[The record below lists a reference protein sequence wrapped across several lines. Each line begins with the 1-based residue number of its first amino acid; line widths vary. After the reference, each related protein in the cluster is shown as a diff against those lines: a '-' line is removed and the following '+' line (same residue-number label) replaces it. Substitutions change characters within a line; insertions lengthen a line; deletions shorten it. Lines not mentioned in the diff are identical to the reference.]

1 MIALPAAAKIWHDAG
16 FGPMATMP
24 GEKRPHG
31 TWRSYQTQPAPLP
44 TVGALLNGY
53 NSLGLVL
60 LAGQEAIDVEGR
72 AVTDG
77 TWQQVLD
84 AAAES
89 GLADLLSRV
98 MAGYHE
104 TSPSGGIHILW
115 RCETVEGNQKLAS
128 RPREGGEDALI
139 ETRGPGGFLVVAPSP
154 GYQRRAGAPASVLTI
169 TPEERDD
176 LLSLFRA
183 FDERHPPQDIPQDV
197 FSGPAANGGGLR
209 PGDDFN
215 TRADWGADV
224 LEPAGW
230 VKVRQ
235 GGRGE
240 TWWRRPGKDRG
251 WSATTGAT
259 GNNTLHVHS
268 TSTCFDPSPRSYSKF
283 SAYALVCHEGDH
295 HAAARELARL
305 GYGDQPV
312 AVDGAGVPLVEPE
325 RYTDLGNARRLVAE
339 HGHKLRHVPAWERW
353 YQWDGTRWAVDDTGE
368 AARCAKTM
376 ARKLVDE
383 AQTEPDG
390 DKRKK
395 LVAAAKRA
403 ESWPGIRAMLALAAT
418 EPGIALAPTQLD
430 AHPTL
435 LNTRTG
441 VLDLE
446 TGQLREHDSTLHLTK
461 VTAAGYVPDAAAPEF
476 ARFLERVQ
484 PDPEMRQFLA
494 RLLGHTLTGQVTEH
508 LMAILHG
515 IGANGKS
522 TLTELVRHTLGDY
535 AATTDPGL
543 LIDRGDA
550 HPTGIADLFG
560 LRLAITHETDSG
572 RRLAEGTIKR
582 LTGGDRI
589 KARRMRENFWEFDPT
604 HSIIMVTNHQ
614 PIVNGDDEGIW
625 RRLRM
630 VPWPV
635 VIPLAER
642 DGKLPERLSTEI
654 DGVLSWLVTG
664 YQEYRSRGL
673 AEPGAVTAATAAY
686 RADAD
691 ALGRFLE
698 ERCILAAGYRT
709 RSAELFAAWSGWCSG
724 EGLAAGTQKT
734 FSTNL
739 INRGFDKAK
748 GGTGAMVW
756 HGVGLVTDGEDG
768 G

>member
-1 MIALPAAAKIWHDAG
+1 MTTLTEAARIWREAG

-31 TWRSYQTQPAPLP
+31 SWRQYQAEPAPLAV
-44 TVGALLNGY
+44 VGAMLNGHS
-53 NSLGLVL
+53 NLGLVL
-60 LAGQEAIDVEGR
+60 LPGQEAIDVEGR
-72 AVTDG
+72 AVADG
-77 TWQQVLD
+77 TWAKVLE
-84 AAAES
+84 AAQAA
-89 GLADLLSRV
+89 GLTQLLERV

-104 TSPSGGIHILW
+104 TSPSGGIHLLW
-115 RCETVEGNQKLAS
+115 RCEVVEGNQKLAS
-128 RPREGGEDALI
+128 RPRDGGEDALI
-139 ETRGPGGFLVVAPSP
+139 ETRGPGGFLVVAPSS
-154 GYQRRAGAPASVLTI
+154 GYRRRAGAPASVVTL

-183 FDERHPPQDIPQDV
+183 FDERHPPQTPSRDEFD
-197 FSGPAANGGGLR
+197 GPAANGGGLR

-215 TRADWGADV
+215 ARGDWATDV

-230 VKVRQ
+230 VRVRE
-235 GGRGE
+235 GTRGE

-251 WSATTGAT
+251 WSATTGST
-259 GNNTLHVHS
+259 SHNTLHVHS
-268 TSTCFDPSPRSYSKF
+268 TSTEFAPSPVSYSKF
-283 SAYALVCHEGDH
+283 SAYALTRHGGDH
-295 HAAARELARL
+295 HAAAKELADR

-312 AVDGAGVPLVEPE
+312 AVDGDGVPLVEPE

-339 HGHKLRHVPAWERW
+339 HGHKLRHVPVWGCW
-353 YQWDGTRWAVDDTGE
+353 YTWDGIRWAIDNTGE

-383 AQTEPDG
+383 AQAEPDE

-403 ESWPGIRAMLALAAT
+403 ESWPGIRAMLELAAT
-418 EPGIALAPTQLD
+418 EPSIALAPSQLD
-430 AHPTL
+430 AHPAL

-446 TGQLREHDSTLHLTK
+446 TGQLRQHDPTLHLTK
-461 VTAAGYVPDAAAPEF
+461 VTGAGYDPQAATPEF
-476 ARFLERVQ
+476 DRFLERVQ
-484 PDPEMRQFLA
+484 PEPEMRTFLA
-494 RLLGHTLTGQVTEH
+494 RLLGHTLTGKITEH
-508 LMAILHG
+508 LMAIFHG
-515 IGANGKS
+515 TGANGKT
-522 TLTELVRHTLGDY
+522 TLTELVRHTLGEY

-550 HPTGIADLFG
+550 HPTGIADLFS

-642 DGKLPERLSTEI
+642 DGKLPERLMSEA
-654 DGVLSWLVTG
+654 DGVLRWLVEG

-673 AEPGAVTAATAAY
+673 AEPGAVTTATAAY
-686 RADAD
+686 RAESD

-709 RSAELFAAWSGWCSG
+709 RSAELFTAWCRWSSS
-724 EGLAAGTQKT
+724 EGVSAGTQT
-734 FSTNL
+734 AFSARLTD
-739 INRGFDKAK
+739 RGFDRTKSD
-748 GGTGAMVW
+748 GRQVW
-756 HGVGLVTDGEDG
+756 HGIAVAAESDEE
-768 G
+768 

>member
-1 MIALPAAAKIWHDAG
+1 MTITLAAAAKVWQDAG
-16 FGPMATMP
+16 FGPIATMP
-24 GEKRPHG
+24 GEKRPNG
-31 TWRSYQTQPAPLP
+31 AWRQYQQEPAPLT
-44 TVGALLNGY
+44 TVITMLNTGCR
-53 NSLGLVL
+53 LGLVL
-60 LAGQEAIDVEGR
+60 LPGQEAIDVEGR
-72 AVTDG
+72 AVQDG

-84 AAAES
+84 AAHEAGMA
-89 GLADLLSRV
+89 GLLARV
-98 MAGYHE
+98 MGGYHE

-115 RCETVEGNQKLAS
+115 RCEAVEGNQKLAS
-128 RPREGGEDALI
+128 RPRDGGEDALI
-139 ETRGPGGFLVVAPSP
+139 ETRGPGGFLVVAPSSD
-154 GYQRRAGAPASVLTI
+154 YQRLAGAPASVVTI

-183 FDERHPPQDIPQDV
+183 HDERHPPQDTPADL
-197 FSGPAANGGGLR
+197 FSGPAANEDGLR
-209 PGDDFN
+209 PGDDYN
-215 TRADWGADV
+215 TRATWDEV
-224 LEPAGW
+224 LEPTGW
-230 VKVRQ
+230 VKVQQ

-240 TWWRRPGKDRG
+240 TWWRRPGKERG

-259 GNNTLHVHS
+259 ANDTLHVHS
-268 TSTCFDPSPRSYSKF
+268 TSTPFDPSPVSYSKF
-283 SAYALVCHEGDH
+283 SAYALMCHGGDH
-295 HAAARELARL
+295 HAAAKELVRL

-312 AVDGAGVPLVEPE
+312 AVDSHGVRTVEPE

-353 YQWDGTRWAVDDTGE
+353 YTWDGKRWAVDDTGE
-368 AARCAKTM
+368 AHRCAKTM
-376 ARKLVDE
+376 AHNLVDE
-383 AQTEPDG
+383 ATAEPDE

-395 LVAAAKRA
+395 LVSAARRA

-418 EPGIALAPTQLD
+418 EPGIALAPSQLD

-441 VLDLE
+441 VLDLD
-446 TGQLREHDSTLHLTK
+446 TGQVREHDPTLHLTK
-461 VTAAGYVPDAAAPEF
+461 ITGAGYDAQAAAPEF
-476 ARFLERVQ
+476 AKFLERVQ
-484 PDPEMRQFLA
+484 PDPDMRAFLA
-494 RLLGHTLTGQVTEH
+494 RLLGHTLTGRVTEH

-515 IGANGKS
+515 VGANGKS
-522 TLTELVRHTLGDY
+522 TLTELVRHALGDY
-535 AATTDPGL
+535 AGTTDPGL
-543 LIDRGDA
+543 LIDRGDV

-642 DGKLPERLSTEI
+642 DGKLPERLITEI

-673 AEPGAVTAATAAY
+673 AEPGAVTTATAAY
-686 RADAD
+686 RAESD

-698 ERCILAAGYRT
+698 ERCILAAGFRT
-709 RSAELFAAWSGWCSG
+709 RSAELFAAWSGWCAG
-724 EGLAAGTQKT
+724 EGVAAGTQKA

-739 INRGFDKAK
+739 TNRGYDKSI
-748 GGTGAMVW
+748 GGGRVVW
-756 HGVGLVTDGEDG
+756 HGIGIVSDSDGE
-768 G
+768 